1 MPVFPIT
8 ASEALQ
14 RLHEFDAVI
23 DARSESEYAEDRLP
37 GALNWPTLDDA
48 ERALVGIEYKQ
59 VSPFTAR
66 KRGAVLAARN
76 IARHI
81 EREAMDK
88 PKDWQPLVYCWR
100 GGQRS
105 GSLAIVLGQ
114 IGFRVHVLEGGYREY
129 RRAVIASLEDLPD
142 RFDWRVVCGT
152 TGSGKS
158 RLLQRLAARG
168 AQVLDLEQLANHRG
182 SVLGLVPGHPQPGQK
197 QFESRVWDALR
208 HFDPVRPVI
217 VESESRKVGDLR
229 VPERLIERMR
239 AAPCLRLEL
248 PTEARVRLLMEE
260 YDFFVRDVE
269 TFCERLDALRVLR
282 GKETVARWQALARA
296 GEIAAVVRELLEQHY
311 DPIYLQSMRRNF
323 AGFAQPALTL
333 EWDGSDAA
341 LDRVAAQVLAA
352 TAPVAAE
359 LTAGS

>member
-1 MPVFPIT
+1 MPVFPVT
-8 ASEALQ
+8 AGDALQ
-14 RLHEFDAVI
+14 RLHTFDAVI

-37 GALNWPTLDDA
+37 GAINWPSLKDA
-48 ERALVGIEYKQ
+48 ERALVGTEYKQ
-59 VSPFTAR
+59 ISPFTAR
-66 KRGAVLAARN
+66 KRGAVLVARN
-76 IARHI
+76 IAGHI

-105 GSLAIVLGQ
+105 GALAAVLGQ

-129 RRAVIASLEDLPD
+129 RRAVIASLEQLPD

-158 RLLQRLAARG
+158 RLLQRLAALG

-182 SVLGLVPGHPQPGQK
+182 SVLGLVPGQPQPGQK
-197 QFESRVWDALR
+197 QFESRVWAALQA
-208 HFDPVRPVI
+208 FDPARPVI

-239 AAPCLRLEL
+239 AAPCFSLDLS
-248 PTEARVRLLMEE
+248 TEARVQLLMDD
-260 YDFFVRDVE
+260 YGFFVRDVE
-269 TFCERLDALRVLR
+269 AFCERLEALRVLR
-282 GKETVARWQALARA
+282 GKETVARWQALARD
-296 GEIAAVVRELLEQHY
+296 GQVAVVRELLEQHY

-323 AGFAQPALTL
+323 AGFAQPALAL
-333 EWDGSDAA
+333 EWDGSVAA
-341 LDRVAAQVLAA
+341 LDRVAAQVLEA
-352 TAPVAAE
+352 TAPV
-359 LTAGS
+359 TAGS